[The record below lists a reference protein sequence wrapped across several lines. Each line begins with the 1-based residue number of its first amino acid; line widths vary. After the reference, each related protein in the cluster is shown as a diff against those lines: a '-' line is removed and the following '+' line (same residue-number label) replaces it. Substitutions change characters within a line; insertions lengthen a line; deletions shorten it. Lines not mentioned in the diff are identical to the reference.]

1 MRIIDLS
8 RNLDTN
14 TPPFPGD
21 NEVEICVTQSKGKQ
35 TSGEEGYLNAST
47 ICFSLH
53 TGTHMDA
60 PFHFF
65 NGQPT
70 IDQIPL
76 ESCIGPAIRLDLTN
90 RYQQTEIDTGDLFP
104 YQTLINQQQNILIE
118 TGWGEQWKTQKY
130 FTDYP
135 VLTENAAEFLLSCGV
150 KLIGIDTPSVD
161 KHPHLAHQVLLGRKI
176 LILENLAHLDQLPD
190 TSFQLIALPLKIT
203 GRDGSPIRAVA
214 RIKE

>member
-21 NEVEICVTQSKGKQ
+21 SAVEINVTQSKKEQ
-35 TSGEEGYLNAST
+35 NSEGEAYLNAST
-47 ICFSLH
+47 IHFSLH

-65 NGQPT
+65 NQKPT
-70 IDQIPL
+70 IDKIPL
-76 ESCIGPAIRLDLTN
+76 ESCVGPAICINVAN
-90 RYQQTEIDTGDLFP
+90 RQQQAEINAEDLFP
-104 YQTLINQQQNILIE
+104 YQALIEQQRRVLIE
-118 TGWGEQWKTQKY
+118 TGWGQQWTTPKY
-130 FTDYP
+130 FIDFP
-135 VLTENAAEFLLSCGV
+135 VLTEGAAELLLSCEI

-161 KHPHLAHQVLLGRKI
+161 KPPHLTHQILLGHQI
-176 LILENLAHLDQLPD
+176 LIVENLAYLDQLPD

-203 GRDGSPIRAVA
+203 GRDGSPVRAIAKV
-214 RIKE
+214 EE